1 MTIKLS
7 ELHVPQGEERKIR
20 EYVKSPQGM
29 IEIYEP
35 TMKDADAILD
45 LQRGE
50 NPNFAN
56 SQTLRLSGK
65 IVLKVLFPMLTNI
78 SVEGMSD
85 EELDEAIENP
95 SIHFLLAQKYVSQI
109 VSEVNKLY
117 VEHIKDE
124 IAKADSLIS
133 QTELIDSIPAMILEQ
148 AKRDPELAD
157 IAEKVM
163 YSKGKLDEKLTQ
175 VESKIE
181 SVQSEITVTA
191 TEIPMKVGRTEAELV
206 SNEQNI

>member
-1 MTIKLS
+1 MAIKLS

-35 TMKDADAILD
+35 TVKNADAILD

-50 NPNFAN
+50 NPDFAN
-56 SQTLRLSGK
+56 NETLRLSGMV
-65 IVLKVLFPMLTNI
+65 VLKELFPMLTNI
-78 SVEGMSD
+78 SLEGMSD
-85 EELDEAIENP
+85 EELDNVIENP
-95 SIHFLLAQKYVSQI
+95 SIHFLLAQKYISQI

-133 QTELIDSIPAMILEQ
+133 QTELIDSIPSMILEQ
-148 AKRDPELAD
+148 AKRDPELAT
-157 IAEKVM
+157 IAEKV
-163 YSKGKLDEKLTQ
+163 LDSREELSRRITET
-175 VESKIE
+175 ESKIE
-181 SVQSEITVTA
+181 SVQSNVTVTA
-191 TEIPMKVGRTEAELV
+191 SEIPTLVTKTEHE
-206 SNEQNI
+206 I

>member
-29 IEIYEP
+29 IEVYEP
-35 TMKDADAILD
+35 TVTDADTILD

-56 SQTLRLSGK
+56 SETLRLSGK
-65 IVLKVLFPMLTNI
+65 TVLKVLFPMLTNI

-85 EELDEAIENP
+85 EELDDVIENP
-95 SIHFLLAQKYVSQI
+95 SIHFLLAQKYISQI

-117 VEHIKDE
+117 VEHVKDE

-133 QTELIDSIPAMILEQ
+133 QTELIDAIPAMILEQ

-163 YSKGKLDEKLTQ
+163 DSKGKLDKKISQ

-181 SVQSEITVTA
+181 SVQSEIKVTA
-191 TEIPMKVGRTEAELV
+191 TEIPTLVTKTEH
-206 SNEQNI
+206 EQNI

>member
-35 TMKDADAILD
+35 TVKDADAILD

-56 SQTLRLSGK
+56 SETLRLSGK
-65 IVLKVLFPMLTNI
+65 TVLKALFPMLTNI

-85 EELDEAIENP
+85 EELDNAIENP

-117 VEHIKDE
+117 TEHIKDE

-133 QTELIDSIPAMILEQ
+133 QTELIDSIPSMILEQ

-157 IAEKVM
+157 IANKVLNSREELEKRVGEAESEIKVM
-163 YSKGKLDEKLTQ
+163 
-175 VESKIE
+175 
-181 SVQSEITVTA
+181 A
-191 TEIPMKVGRTEAELV
+191 TEIPTLV
-206 SNEQNI
+206 TQTDYE